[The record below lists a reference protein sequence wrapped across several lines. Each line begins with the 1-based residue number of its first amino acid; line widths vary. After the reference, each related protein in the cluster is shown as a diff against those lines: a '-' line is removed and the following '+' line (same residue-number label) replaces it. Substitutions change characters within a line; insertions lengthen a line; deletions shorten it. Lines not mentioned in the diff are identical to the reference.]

1 MRQKSNPINVRVF
14 LDGREISQSDLS
26 SIVISNVTVDRI
38 VNSVADSC
46 VAETVNIPAK
56 SA

>member
-1 MRQKSNPINVRVF
+1 MRKESINVRVF
-14 LDGREISQSDLS
+14 LEGNEISQSDLS

-38 VNSVADSC
+38 VNSVADRC
-46 VAETVNIPAK
+46 VANAVDIPAR